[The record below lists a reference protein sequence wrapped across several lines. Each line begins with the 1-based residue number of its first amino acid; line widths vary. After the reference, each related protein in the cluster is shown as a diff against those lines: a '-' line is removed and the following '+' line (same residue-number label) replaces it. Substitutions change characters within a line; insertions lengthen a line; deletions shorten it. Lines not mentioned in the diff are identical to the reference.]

1 MWAGIATIV
10 DRLVR
15 TYDNV
20 VMALAVIAG
29 ALLTFVFV
37 AIVYDVTLRTV
48 GLQPPFWTLSS
59 TEYALLYV
67 TTLGAPWL
75 LHHKGHV
82 VITTV
87 TSALPP
93 KLSRVVGKLA
103 MLIGAIS
110 CLLIAGVS
118 LKIAVTITGFDVRS
132 FDMPRW
138 LVYVTMPV
146 GFLLLAIEFARFLFG
161 SDTLLSGAA
170 DRDKGL

>member
-1 MWAGIATIV
+1 MLAGVAAIV
-10 DRLVR
+10 NRLVR
-15 TYDNV
+15 TYDAV
-20 VMALAVIAG
+20 LMALAVIAS
-29 ALLTFVFV
+29 AMLAAVFI

-59 TEYALLYV
+59 SEYALLYV

-75 LHHKGHV
+75 MHHKGHV

-93 KLSRVVGKLA
+93 KLSRVVEKLA
-103 MLIGAIS
+103 LLIGALS
-110 CLLIAGVS
+110 CLLIALVS
-118 LKIAVTITGFDVRS
+118 LKIAVTITGADVRS

-146 GFLLLAIEFARFLFG
+146 GFLFLAIEFARFLFG
-161 SDTLLSGAA
+161 RDTLLRGAA
-170 DRDKGL
+170 VSEKGL